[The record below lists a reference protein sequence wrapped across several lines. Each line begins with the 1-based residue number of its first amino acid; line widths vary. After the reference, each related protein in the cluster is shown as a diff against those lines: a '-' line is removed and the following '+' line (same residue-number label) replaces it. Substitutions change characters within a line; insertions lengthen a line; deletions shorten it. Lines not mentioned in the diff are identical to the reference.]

1 MNNNRIQMKKSILII
16 TLLCSSIY
24 GFSQEKDVLY
34 GIRGGLNISNLDY
47 DPAPNFT
54 NEHRNGFAFGFFG
67 EMDLTE
73 KISVMPEL
81 QFSAEGAKEKSIRID
96 YIQAPI
102 LFKYRITDKIAAGAG
117 PLVGV
122 KIHEENDGF
131 KNFSLSGIVGG
142 EYMITSEIFVDL
154 RYSYG
159 FTNKIDKESDYKVR
173 QTNIQIGVGYKI

>member
-1 MNNNRIQMKKSILII
+1 MKKSILII

-67 EMDLTE
+67 EFDLTE